1 MKNLR
6 VLFILLMA
14 PLSLFAKDYNA
25 SYFGI
30 LSDGVTNN
38 TGSIQKAIDF
48 ISEKGG
54 GRLVFYVG
62 RYMTGNVQ
70 LKSNVSIK
78 LEEGAILVGAPTIY
92 DYSKSGK
99 IRAIISAEGQQN
111 IGISGKG
118 VVEGSG
124 TALISNFRTLLA
136 KGYIKSDAEKPV
148 LIAFTNCSQIKIDS
162 INLWSGAAAALVFD
176 QCNNVEVDLVN
187 IDGKNLPG
195 SSGAVFNNSQN
206 IILKNSFIE
215 VKAQPV
221 SRNGNNK
228 NVQVVKTINAAG
240 RNLE

>member
-6 VLFILLMA
+6 VLFILLVA

-99 IRAIISAEGQQN
+99 ISAIISAEGQQN

-118 VVEGSG
+118 VVEGNG

-136 KGYIKSDAEKPV
+136 KGYIKSNAEKPV

-195 SSGAVFNNSQN
+195 SRGTVFNNSQN
-206 IILKNSFIE
+206 IILRNSFIE

-240 RNLE
+240 KNLE